1 MMTKQKTSFFL
12 VLQNPERFE
21 VIITFLLPL
30 SRKEKSDQ
38 VESAKSLYSNKTNRK
53 KQLNTIKN
61 SLSSCNNCN
70 NHLAC

>member
-21 VIITFLLPL
+21 VITTFLLPL

-38 VESAKSLYSNKTNRK
+38 VESAKLLYSNKTNWK
-53 KQLNTIKN
+53 KQL
-61 SLSSCNNCN
+61 
-70 NHLAC
+70 

>member
-53 KQLNTIKN
+53 KQL
-61 SLSSCNNCN
+61 
-70 NHLAC
+70 

>member
-21 VIITFLLPL
+21 VITTFLPPL

-38 VESAKSLYSNKTNRK
+38 VESAKPLYSNKTN
-53 KQLNTIKN
+53 
-61 SLSSCNNCN
+61 
-70 NHLAC
+70 